1 MKTIDY
7 EMLMNS
13 VAEFGKE
20 KNPNF
25 RLSDDDKNIY
35 SMVLMYFNEDPRF
48 EQISPSYTLKKG
60 LLIRGN
66 VGVGKTMMMKMVLD
80 FSLARYKYRPFKI
93 IPCHSLSTEFI
104 KNGAETITKN
114 TTNSFNYYSKKPV
127 TICYD
132 DLGAETLFSSHYSNK
147 LNVMQMILMGR
158 YEQFIEVGMKT
169 FITTNLL
176 REEMDELYGY
186 RIRSRLREMCNDIHY
201 PGKDRRK

>member
-80 FSLARYKYRPFKI
+80 FLRGVKRIVQSGKTERPI
-93 IPCHSLSTEFI
+93 
-104 KNGAETITKN
+104 
-114 TTNSFNYYSKKPV
+114 NSGFV
-127 TICYD
+127 
-132 DLGAETLFSSHYSNK
+132 E
-147 LNVMQMILMGR
+147 
-158 YEQFIEVGMKT
+158 
-169 FITTNLL
+169 
-176 REEMDELYGY
+176 
-186 RIRSRLREMCNDIHY
+186 
-201 PGKDRRK
+201 